1 MSIRGFYKA
10 IKTRRPYYPEELAQ
24 LLPAVSQKRVEAIA
38 SDMSNYLGTNLP
50 AAIRARSTLGDYRTS
65 PYVLMTTAGALNLS
79 ASRDLAQFLVDIKL
93 YMGLETS
100 FGKSIE
106 SVIMGHFPIDAL
118 PERRWHQ
125 PEEKINESQAL
136 SGLSME
142 EKSQA
147 RIDSVWREIDSSCVR
162 GDRRHLLSIKS
173 GVATINDTQVA
184 AMATAI
190 RDRHMHWLESSQARY
205 GVDGVDVVIGL
216 TYGTDFGTNNKENQ
230 ILAKLLASGFE
241 ELDRETQPGVLTAAN
256 GQVRVYRR
264 IGIDYWSYVAD
275 PGITSAAGHAFIEVL
290 LGLALALKIS
300 REKGDVAVA
309 LNERLD
315 LLGDAIKGLR
325 FPEGAL
331 PGWIENE
338 FSLTELTWLAA
349 AMSAFFDR
357 A

>member
-1 MSIRGFYKA
+1 
-10 IKTRRPYYPEELAQ
+10 
-24 LLPAVSQKRVEAIA
+24 
-38 SDMSNYLGTNLP
+38 
-50 AAIRARSTLGDYRTS
+50 
-65 PYVLMTTAGALNLS
+65 MTTSGTLDLS
-79 ASRDLAQFLVDIKL
+79 APRDLAQFLVNIKL

-106 SVIMGHFPIDAL
+106 SVIMGHFPIDA
-118 PERRWHQ
+118 PHGQRWGQ
-125 PEEKINESQAL
+125 PEEKIAESQAL
-136 SGLSME
+136 AGLSQE

-147 RIDSVWREIDSSCVR
+147 RIDSIWREIDTSCVR

-190 RDRHMHWLESSQARY
+190 RDRHMQWLESSQMTY
-205 GVDGVDVVIGL
+205 GVDGIEIVIGL
-216 TYGTDFGTNNKENQ
+216 TYGTDLGTNNKENQ

-241 ELDRETQPGVLTAAN
+241 ELDRTTHPGVLVTAN
-256 GQVRVYRR
+256 GRVRVYRR
-264 IGIDYWSYVAD
+264 IGIDYWSYVAS
-275 PGITSAAGHAFIEVL
+275 PGTTSLAEHAFIEVL

-300 REKGDVAVA
+300 REEGDIAIA
-309 LNERLD
+309 LNERLE

-331 PGWIENE
+331 PTWVRND
-338 FSLTELTWLAA
+338 FTLTELTWLAA

-357 A
+357 T